1 LNSFIVLTAFFIMNP
16 TINRKPAPEKRETP
30 GERWPRRPPSRL
42 VVAGAPVDKGEL
54 VQVPVFPYGDKE
66 IAHLKE
72 RDPILGE
79 AIDRIGRIEREVIP
93 ELFPGL
99 IHTIL
104 AQQIS
109 SQAVK
114 TVWQRFREVF
124 PEMTPPVLAAAD
136 METIQRCGTSFR
148 KAGYIKGVAE
158 AVLAGKLDLRR
169 LPLMPDEE
177 VVKHLCALKG
187 LGLWSAEMF
196 LIFSLLRP
204 DVVSW
209 GDLAI
214 RKGMMALYNLPE
226 LDRDTF
232 EKYRRLYSPYGTV
245 ASLYLWEIAAGR

>member
-1 LNSFIVLTAFFIMNP
+1 M
-16 TINRKPAPEKRETP
+16 
-30 GERWPRRPPSRL
+30 
-42 VVAGAPVDKGEL
+42 
-54 VQVPVFPYGDKE
+54 QVPVFPYGHKE
-66 IAHLKE
+66 INHLKE
-72 RDPILGE
+72 RDPKLGE
-79 AIDRIGRIEREVIP
+79 AIDRIGLIEREIMP

-99 IHTIL
+99 VHTIL

-109 SQAVK
+109 NKAIN
-114 TVWQRFREVF
+114 TVWQRFLEAF
-124 PEMTPPVLAAAD
+124 PEVTPEAVAVAD
-136 METIQRCGTSFR
+136 LKVIRQCGTSLR

-245 ASLYLWEIAAGR
+245 ASLYLWEIAAGC